1 MNSHLR
7 QAITSL
13 TVGAAVSV
21 LALATAMASPYDKY
35 KGTTLVVNFPA
46 HPHYDAVEKVL
57 PDFTKETGIKVE
69 VDKLQYMRMH
79 DKQVLEMSKPAGDYD
94 LISYVIMWKGEYVS
108 KGLLAP
114 LAPFFLNASLADPD
128 YDPED
133 ILKAYIEPVGIVGGK
148 KGYLTGVT
156 GALYGVPFGSETS
169 VLGYRKDI
177 FEKHKLKVPET
188 YDELM
193 ALVCKFK
200 ELEPGMS
207 GLTSRGSAGHQ
218 VGHAWLLHLNPLG
231 GTVFDDH
238 WKPVYDSPAGIK
250 AAEYLKKILEC
261 GPEGG
266 NAFGFDEMKNAFLQG
281 KSALYLDSVSIA
293 GEAED
298 PAKSKIAGKIG
309 WAPHPKGVI
318 RASQTGGFGIA
329 IPNNSKNKEAAFLLM
344 QWLTNKSTD
353 KKIALAG
360 GSPSRMST
368 YTDPEMQKKYAHYP
382 VFAEAMK
389 TAAHDWRPLIAEWGE
404 LNAPTLG
411 VALSDAMTGKKPI
424 PQAFADIKPRVIE
437 IMTKAGYYGWSK

>member
-1 MNSHLR
+1 MRIQKAL
-7 QAITSL
+7 TSVAL
-13 TVGAAVSV
+13 GAAVSL
-21 LALATAMASPYDKY
+21 LALTTALASPYDKY

-46 HPHYDAVEKVL
+46 HPHYDAVAKVL

-79 DKQVLEMSKPAGDYD
+79 DKQVLEMSKPQGDYD
-94 LISYVIMWKGEYVS
+94 LISYVIMWKTEYVA
-108 KGLLAP
+108 KNLLSP
-114 LAPFFLNASLADPD
+114 LAPFFVNAALADPD

-177 FEKHKLKVPET
+177 FAKHNLKVPET
-188 YDELM
+188 YDEM
-193 ALVCKFK
+193 MDLVCKFK
-200 ELEPGMS
+200 DLEPGMS
-207 GLTSRGSAGHQ
+207 GLTSRGAAGHQ

-238 WKPVYDSPAGIK
+238 WKPVYDSPEGIK
-250 AAEYLKKILEC
+250 AAQYLKKILDC

-266 NAFGFDEMKNAFLQG
+266 TAFGFDEMKNAFLQG
-281 KSALYLDSVSIA
+281 KAAMYLDSVSVA
-293 GEAED
+293 GEAEN
-298 PAKSKIAGKIG
+298 PEKSKIVGKIG
-309 WAPHPKGVI
+309 WAPHPKGKVK
-318 RASQTGGFGIA
+318 ASQTGGFGIA
-329 IPNNSKNKEAAFLLM
+329 IPANSKNKEAAFLLL
-344 QWLTNKSTD
+344 QWLTSKATD

-368 YTDPEMQKKYAHYP
+368 YLDPELQKKFPYYP
-382 VFAEAMK
+382 MFAEAFK
-389 TAAHDWRPLIAEWGE
+389 AAAYDWRPLIAEWGE

-411 VALSDAMTGKKPI
+411 VALSEAMTGKKTI
-424 PQAFADIKPRVIE
+424 EQAFADIKPRVVE
-437 IMTKAGYYGWSK
+437 IMTKAGYYSWSK